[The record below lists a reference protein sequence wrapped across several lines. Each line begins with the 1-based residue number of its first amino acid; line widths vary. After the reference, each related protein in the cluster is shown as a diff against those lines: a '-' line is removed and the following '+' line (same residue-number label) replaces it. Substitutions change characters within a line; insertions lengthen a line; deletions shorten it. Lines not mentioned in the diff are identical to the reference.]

1 MYANK
6 EAINNKPK
14 KKTTGIQNENLKAEG
29 RKGTS
34 KQRNIKD
41 SCENSVALKQPG
53 AKVAVN

>member
-41 SCENSVALKQPG
+41 SCENSVALRQAGSKG
-53 AKVAVN
+53 RS